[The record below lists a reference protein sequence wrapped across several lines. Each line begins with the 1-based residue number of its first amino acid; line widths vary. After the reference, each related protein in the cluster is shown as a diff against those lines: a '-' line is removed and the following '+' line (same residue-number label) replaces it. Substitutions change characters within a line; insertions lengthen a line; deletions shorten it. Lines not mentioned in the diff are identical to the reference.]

1 LLYQAMTA
9 CQKGQDVKD
18 EQWQPYFKFL
28 IQQYQEGIKTGKN
41 VVLSFAVYNLF
52 GDSDLIRKE
61 LPGIKFVVIDVTEDL
76 LLSRCLERSKKMLVK
91 AGTTEEEVWK
101 QDYMAE
107 YRERYGEEYTP
118 ERYRQMEVDGMKEN
132 VYVKND
138 GADKSVS
145 TINNDD
151 WENHSAVKEL
161 NKVVG
166 LEWEDVDSAAI
177 QEVQMKRYEQL
188 NLDGLS
194 EKKQDNAESKS
205 QQLLWLVGAP
215 GAGKTYLG
223 DYLATRGWHHIDGD
237 QGNSSKDPE
246 VQRIWQLLYQAMT
259 ACQKGQDVKDEQWQP
274 YFKFLIQQ
282 YQEGIKTGKNVVL
295 SFAVYNLFGDSD
307 LIRKEL
313 PGIKFVVIDVTE
325 DLLLSRCLERS
336 KKMLVKAGTTEEE
349 VWKQD
354 YMAEYRERYGEEY
367 TPERYR
373 QMEVDGMKEN
383 VYVKND
389 GADKSVS
396 TINNDD
402 WENHS
407 AVKELNKVVG
417 LEWEDVDS
425 AAIQEVQMK
434 RYEQLNLDGLSEK
447 KAEGGGE
454 GEGGGNDESKIE

>member
-1 LLYQAMTA
+1 MAMGGGSSKEKNNKKTETNESK
-9 CQKGQDVKD
+9 QNDKTK
-18 EQWQPYFKFL
+18 ESK
-28 IQQYQEGIKTGKN
+28 QEDHDNAAAAVSAEKQNEKTNESKQN
-41 VVLSFAVYNLF
+41 DKTNAV
-52 GDSDLIRKE
+52 S
-61 LPGIKFVVIDVTEDL
+61 
-76 LLSRCLERSKKMLVK
+76 
-91 AGTTEEEVWK
+91 
-101 QDYMAE
+101 
-107 YRERYGEEYTP
+107 
-118 ERYRQMEVDGMKEN
+118 
-132 VYVKND
+132 
-138 GADKSVS
+138 
-145 TINNDD
+145 
-151 WENHSAVKEL
+151 
-161 NKVVG
+161 
-166 LEWEDVDSAAI
+166 
-177 QEVQMKRYEQL
+177 
-188 NLDGLS
+188 
-194 EKKQDNAESKS
+194 AESKS

-259 ACQKGQDVKDEQWQP
+259 SCQKGQDVKDEQWQP

-313 PGIKFVVIDVTE
+313 PGIKFIIIDVTE
-325 DLLLSRCLERS
+325 DLLLERCLARS
-336 KKMLVKAGTTEEE
+336 KKMLVKSGTTEEE
-349 VWKQD
+349 VWTQD
-354 YMAEYRERYGEEY
+354 YMAEYRKRYGEEY

-389 GADKSVS
+389 GADKSVV

-407 AVKELNKVVG
+407 AVKELNKAVG
-417 LEWEDVDS
+417 LEWQDVDS

-447 KAEGGGE
+447 KQDDPSEKKDGNGE
-454 GEGGGNDESKIE
+454 SNIE